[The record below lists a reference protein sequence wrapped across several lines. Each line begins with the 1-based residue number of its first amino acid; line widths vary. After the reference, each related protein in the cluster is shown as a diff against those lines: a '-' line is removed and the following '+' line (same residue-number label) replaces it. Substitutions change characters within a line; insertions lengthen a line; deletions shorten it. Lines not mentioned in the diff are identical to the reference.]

1 MKRLLSILL
10 LCYLSSHAQTDFIC
24 PNRNNIIDT
33 TSTGAA
39 LLTARCVSGNNFLIG
54 GTSVNWELLSC
65 SGAPTR
71 AIRDTGRTCNNGKG
85 QELEAGFAVDDGRFF
100 VSIVICF
107 NRNLQIAY
115 YSYINQTAAIN
126 ERPTGT
132 ARPSWVQGTGI
143 YTIGT
148 VNNLYL
154 RANQRIALNSL
165 LGLPAEST
173 QYVQASGNFYLARGH
188 LTARGDGFYA
198 AQQNASFYMQ
208 NAAPQWQTFNGF
220 NWYQV
225 EIDVRDYAEASGSEV
240 ARSCN
245 SAACMPAISW
255 KVAYNPVTQA
265 GIALIGVNN
274 PYEREFKPICRDV
287 SASIP
292 WFTCRSDLTRGYC
305 YACAISDLRAVVA
318 DLSEFPVTS
327 LLT

>member
-1 MKRLLSILL
+1 MDPHPLIARSGSSDWIYPIGDNLLRFESGATL
-10 LCYLSSHAQTDFIC
+10 DFIC

-245 SAACMPAISW
+245 SAACS
-255 KVAYNPVTQA
+255 NRSTNRVTSFYQCN
-265 GIALIGVNN
+265 L
-274 PYEREFKPICRDV
+274 K
-287 SASIP
+287 SASSARHLLESGIQSGHAGGNS
-292 WFTCRSDLTRGYC
+292 FNRSQQ
-305 YACAISDLRAVVA
+305 SV
-318 DLSEFPVTS
+318 
-327 LLT
+327 